1 VQNKTL
7 SLVPK
12 VEKVIADIQHENYHI
27 PMLAHGERELI
38 QRDRELPASGVYTF
52 TEADYVDG
60 REEAEYQIPDLPL
73 RTINDAVEV
82 QRLSRLNTLLERMVV
97 GSSISIAELKAALT
111 LQQYEDYL
119 DSVTNPKQV
128 EEVLYGSGMPE
139 DLRSY
144 NRKLQAADFQNAK
157 YEKMASMRNRGL
169 ANYRAGV
176 VRKAQEK
183 AEHLY
188 ERALERLEEIW
199 GVASTGEKQILQ
211 SWMDREVDFDAGPN
225 NRLGL
230 DVTSVPRV
238 RGSKSR
244 AAQAS
249 GLPKLSQKLK
259 RTECQLSAVLAA
271 ATAIV
276 FEPEKESVFS
286 EEQIMQLK
294 QRMER
299 IHNLS
304 PEKD

>member
-27 PMLAHGERELI
+27 PMLAHGERMLI
-38 QRDRELPASGVYTF
+38 QRDRELPASGVHTL

-60 REEAEYQIPDLPL
+60 REEVEYRIPDLPL

-82 QRLSRLNTLLERMVV
+82 RRLSRLNTLLERMVA
-97 GSSISIAELKAALT
+97 GSSISTAELKTVLT
-111 LQQYEDYL
+111 LQQYADYL
-119 DSVTNPKQV
+119 DNITNPKQI
-128 EEVLYGSGMPE
+128 EEVLYGSGIPE
-139 DLRSY
+139 ELRSY

-157 YEKMASMRNRGL
+157 YEKMASIRARGL
-169 ANYRAGV
+169 ANYRTGV

-199 GVASTGEKQILQ
+199 GVASTGEKQTLQ
-211 SWMDREVDFDAGPN
+211 SWMDREVDFDAGPE
-225 NRLGL
+225 RKIGI
-230 DVTSVPRV
+230 DTVSVPRV

-259 RTECQLSAVLAA
+259 RRECQLSAVLSA

-299 IHNLS
+299 IRNLF

>member
-1 VQNKTL
+1 
-7 SLVPK
+7 
-12 VEKVIADIQHENYHI
+12 
-27 PMLAHGERELI
+27 MLAHGERMLI
-38 QRDRELPASGVYTF
+38 QRDRELPASGVHTL

-60 REEAEYQIPDLPL
+60 REEVEYQIPDLPL

-97 GSSISIAELKAALT
+97 GSSISTEELKTVLT
-111 LQQYEDYL
+111 LQQYADYL
-119 DSVTNPKQV
+119 DSITNPKQI
-128 EEVLYGSGMPE
+128 EEVLYGSGIPE
-139 DLRSY
+139 ELRSY

-157 YEKMASMRNRGL
+157 YEKMASIRERGL

-199 GVASTGEKQILQ
+199 GVASTGEKQTLQ
-211 SWMDREVDFDAGPN
+211 SWMDREIDFDAGPE
-225 NRLGL
+225 RKIGI
-230 DVTSVPRV
+230 DTVSVPRV

-259 RTECQLSAVLAA
+259 RRECQLSAVLSA